1 MAGKRLQSNK
11 IDTKQFQTVTSN
23 GTKLFGRVES
33 DITVERNGASL
44 TPVPNSTVQ
53 RYYYTTGGGSL
64 GETLA
69 ATRTGNEKWTFVKD
83 VNGNFILGEDARNSL
98 NGNTVAA
105 KTINAAAEDAITK
118 RTISDGTTDFRLTQT
133 QAKVGLGKVNPATGL
148 PAASPTNPNAPAGT
162 ATNGGGADA
171 TDPEFKQAAD
181 LTEEQKAQFTNLGQR
196 ETQDYGSLA
205 YPLNAFSGN
214 RKGDY
219 LQIQLLEYKKSGLNA
234 AEAKEGTFGITR
246 MDDRETNIKG
256 TIFLPIQNGITD
268 SVSVD
273 WGTGEINPITAKFA
287 NVALGTMV
295 ITGEQGPSAGMKKFG
310 SATMEAIG
318 DLANKNA
325 APEMR
330 ALITN
335 YFTQQA
341 VGGNVQNLL
350 ARTAGAAVNNNL
362 ELLFSGPQLR
372 SFTFNYKLT
381 PREPAEAAIIKKI
394 IRLFK
399 REMAPALSP
408 SKLFLLSPNVWKLKY
423 IWTGPKGTGAE
434 DHPYLNH
441 IKRCALKDFSVN
453 YTPDGSYMTYANGG
467 SMTSYELSLTFAE
480 IDPVYAGDYDTGEGV
495 EAKGMGW

>member
-11 IDTKQFQTVTSN
+11 INTGEFQTISSD
-23 GTKLFGRVES
+23 GTKLYGRVES
-33 DITVERNGASL
+33 DITVERNGNSII
-44 TPVPNSTVQ
+44 PVPNSTEQ
-53 RYYYTTGGGSL
+53 RYYYRSTPGGASG
-64 GETLA
+64 GEFLA
-69 ATRTGNEKWTFVKD
+69 ATRTGNEKWTFLKD
-83 VNGNFILGEDARNSL
+83 ERGNYILGEDARNSL
-98 NGNTVAA
+98 NSNTVAA
-105 KTINAAAEDAITK
+105 KAINSAAEDSITK
-118 RTISDGTTDFRLTQT
+118 RTISDGTVDFRLSQT
-133 QAKVGLGKVNPATGL
+133 QAKIGLGKVNPATGQ
-148 PAASPTNPNAPAGT
+148 PAASPTNPNAPAGA
-162 ATNGGGADA
+162 ATGGGGADA
-171 TDPEFKQAAD
+171 TQPELKE
-181 LTEEQKAQFTNLGQR
+181 LSEEEKAQFTNLGKR
-196 ETQDYGSLA
+196 DTKDYGNLA

-273 WGTGEINPITAKFA
+273 WGSGELNPITAKFA
-287 NVALGTMV
+287 NVAMGT
-295 ITGEQGPSAGMKKFG
+295 IAASGESLSAGVKTFG

-318 DLANKNA
+318 DLTSKNA

-330 ALITN
+330 AMLVN

-350 ARTAGAAVNNNL
+350 ARTAGAAINNNL

-381 PREPAEAAIIKKI
+381 PREPAEAAVIKKI